1 MKVELSIKE
10 EIEEDPIEEDDKN
23 YRFLKKIYRE
33 FPEAIWEKSKNGF
46 RIFI

>member
-1 MKVELSIKE
+1 MEVELSIRE
-10 EIEEDPIEEDDKN
+10 EYEEDPDEEGDKN
-23 YRFLKKIYRE
+23 HRFLKKIYKE